1 MMHKHVVIMGVSSCG
16 KSTVGELLAQHTG
29 LPFRDGDDMHPAAN
43 IEKMASGQAL
53 DDDDRKPWLESI
65 GRFLADQ
72 EGGAIVGCSALKH
85 SYRELIRAA
94 ASDTVFVHLH
104 GTYELLKERMI
115 KRSGHFMPVSL
126 LDSQF
131 ETLEE
136 LRPEEAGVVLDVSA
150 TPEELA
156 AAAAEYLRA

>member
-1 MMHKHVVIMGVSSCG
+1 MRKHVVIMGVSSCG

-29 LPFRDGDDMHPAAN
+29 LPFQDGDDMQPAAN

-72 EGGAIVGCSALKH
+72 EDGAIVGCSALKH

-94 ASDTVFVHLH
+94 APDTVFVHLH
-104 GTYELLKERMI
+104 GSYDLLKERMS

-150 TPEELA
+150 RPEELA
-156 AAAAEYLRA
+156 AAAAKYLQS

>member
-1 MMHKHVVIMGVSSCG
+1 MRKHVVIMGVSSCG
-16 KSTVGELLAQHTG
+16 KSTVGELLAQRTG

-65 GRFLADQ
+65 GRFLAEQ
-72 EGGAIVGCSALKH
+72 ESGAIVGCSALKH
-85 SYRELIRAA
+85 SYRDIIRAA
-94 ASDTVFVHLH
+94 APDTVFIHLH
-104 GTYELLKERMI
+104 GSYELLKERMS
-115 KRSGHFMPVSL
+115 RRTGHFMPVSL

-136 LRPEEAGVVLDVSA
+136 LRPEEAGIVLDVSA
-150 TPEELA
+150 TSEELA
-156 AAAAEYLRA
+156 AAAAEYLQA